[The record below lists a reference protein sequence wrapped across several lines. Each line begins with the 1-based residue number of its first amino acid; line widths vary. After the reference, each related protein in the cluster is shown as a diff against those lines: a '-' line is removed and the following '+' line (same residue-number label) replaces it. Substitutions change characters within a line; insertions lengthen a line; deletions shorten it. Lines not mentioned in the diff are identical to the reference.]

1 MAIKTIAIMSAGE
14 MGAAVGRA
22 LHDAGF
28 DVVTCLDGRGEF
40 SRKRAE
46 EGGFRLIDTIEAM
59 LGEAEL
65 MLSILPPEFAP
76 AQAERIAVAMKAS
89 GSTPPYVDCNAVSP
103 DTSRAIGKVI
113 EGAGAAYIDGGIV
126 GSPPGKTDKPVRI
139 FVSGAAAPMLDA
151 LDGKEIAIKQCGA
164 EIGRGSAVKMVYAG
178 ITKGTSALH
187 AAALLAA
194 EKLGVAD
201 ELHEELA
208 YSAALQA
215 DGGADAQP
223 ARHRRALS
231 GRDARDR
238 GDHGSGRLDAGFPRW
253 VAVDLRAAEQ
263 DPLRQRDPRDRR
275 QVPHHAPD
283 DRGRRRL
290 RAGQASSGVAVPA
303 ASATRCAGQA
313 GQSVAP
319 KPGAGTVAPGRAS
332 SAARTAHSSPP
343 GNAATSVTL
352 PRASR

>member
-208 YSAALQA
+208 YSAAPLYKRMEALTPSLPATAGRYRGEMREIAATMEAVGLTPDFHAGSLWIYELLNKTPFASEIRETVDKSRTMRQTIEVAA
-215 DGGADAQP
+215 DYVP
-223 ARHRRALS
+223 VR
-231 GRDARDR
+231 
-238 GDHGSGRLDAGFPRW
+238 
-253 VAVDLRAAEQ
+253 RAAE
-263 DPLRQRDPRDRR
+263 
-275 QVPHHAPD
+275 
-283 DRGRRRL
+283 
-290 RAGQASSGVAVPA
+290 
-303 ASATRCAGQA
+303 
-313 GQSVAP
+313 
-319 KPGAGTVAPGRAS
+319 
-332 SAARTAHSSPP
+332 
-343 GNAATSVTL
+343 
-352 PRASR
+352 